1 MTNNTLHPN
10 CVGDIGES
18 LLLAELVLRGL
29 NVSIPFGHNTLYD
42 LVAEHFKSG
51 KLLKVQIKN
60 RTSLNGNCLRIL
72 NIDKYI
78 GSIDVLAIL
87 IGSDWYFVGGKT
99 LYKFAG
105 RSNLVISE
113 LGVKNKFSIFGV

>member
-1 MTNNTLHPN
+1 MVTNLHPN
-10 CVGDIGES
+10 TTGDIGES

-42 LVAEHFKSG
+42 LVAEHYRSK

-60 RTSLNGNCLRIL
+60 RTSISGNCIRIS

-78 GSIDVLAIL
+78 GAVDVMAIL
-87 IGSDWYFVGGKT
+87 IGSDWYFVGGRT
-99 LYKFAG
+99 LYKYAG
-105 RSNLVISE
+105 RSNLMMNE

>member
-1 MTNNTLHPN
+1 MVNNLHPN

-42 LVAEHFKSG
+42 LVAEHYKNK

-60 RTSLNGNCLRIL
+60 RTSLKGNQVRIL
-72 NIDKYI
+72 NIDRYI

-87 IGSDWYFVGGKT
+87 IGSDWYFVGGRT
-99 LYKFAG
+99 LYKFSG
-105 RSNLVISE
+105 RSNLMVSE